1 MTEDEIER
9 KAKAEY
15 EASAESGLQLPWAE
29 IPEAR
34 RAMWRE
40 VVQGNAGAAER
51 YLNYPLAGLK
61 VLDFS
66 RVLAGP
72 FAGRMLSDLGA
83 DVVKVEPPDGDVT
96 RLWGRV
102 IGGVPGYYHQ
112 QNAGK
117 RDISIDLRHPGAK
130 DLVFDLVRQ
139 ADILIE
145 NYRPDVMPRLGLGY
159 PSLSAVN
166 PRLIMLSISGFGA
179 NGPESRRPA
188 YAPIIH
194 AEVGLLAR
202 AVRRGKVPSR
212 DLPLSVADTNASLH
226 GLVAVL
232 SAVIL
237 RERTGRGQ
245 HIDMAMIDATM
256 VTDDQLHYELEDSE
270 DTMGLPNDVWETGA
284 GPILISADFRHL
296 WRLLTSLEGLP
307 EPATAGLSLGA
318 KIAARRAAVDAY
330 LRGLGGW
337 DEVEASMGRINVA
350 WGRVRDGAALW
361 DQPTIRHRGSIVE
374 IDDRAGGTRPIPQS
388 PYRFSDARS
397 GVRGPAPHLGEHNAE
412 VLAEWLG
419 MSATQI
425 AALVTEGIMARRDPA
440 NEAPV

>member
-1 MTEDEIER
+1 MTGRD
-9 KAKAEY
+9 
-15 EASAESGLQLPWAE
+15 
-29 IPEAR
+29 
-34 RAMWRE
+34 
-40 VVQGNAGAAER
+40 
-51 YLNYPLAGLK
+51 LNYPLANLK

-96 RLWGRV
+96 RLWGKV
-102 IGGVPGYYHQ
+102 VAGVPGYYHQ

-117 RDISIDLRHPGAK
+117 RDIAIDLRHPAAR

-159 PSLSAVN
+159 EALAAIN

-194 AEVGLLAR
+194 AEAGLLAR
-202 AVRRGKVPSR
+202 TVRRGKIPFR

-226 GLVAVL
+226 GLVGVL
-232 SAVIL
+232 AAVIL

-245 HIDMAMIDATM
+245 HIDIAMIDATLA
-256 VTDDQLHYELEDSE
+256 TDDQLHYELEDSE
-270 DTMGLPNDVWETGA
+270 DTMGLPNDVWETAA

-296 WRLLTSLEGLP
+296 YRLLTTKGGLP
-307 EPATAGLSLGA
+307 EPNTQGLDLED
-318 KIAARRAAVDAY
+318 KIAARRVAVSAY
-330 LRGLGGW
+330 LAALADW
-337 DEVEASMGRINVA
+337 DAVEAAMARINVA
-350 WGRVRDGAALW
+350 WGRVRDGASLR
-361 DQPTIRHRGSIVE
+361 DQPTVAHRGSIVD
-374 IDDRAGGTRPIPQS
+374 IDDRAGGVRPIPQS

-419 MSATQI
+419 LPPERI
-425 AALVTEGIMARRDPA
+425 AALAADGVMIGG
-440 NEAPV
+440 